1 LELEVCSLEFRRP
14 ADLQITSASSTLA
27 VPVSTAHASPHP
39 QRCGLKL
46 LSPSG
51 KVPPMLAVISPAKTL
66 DFETPP
72 LTETFTIPNFLDQ
85 SEKLISKLRR
95 VSKKKLGDLMSISP
109 DLAALNS
116 QRYDDWNPPFTPKNA
131 KQALM
136 AFRGDVYTGFELGE
150 YQEADFEYAQNH
162 LRILS
167 GLYGVLRPLDLIQPY
182 RLEMGTRLANR
193 RGKDLYKFWGSLISE
208 TLNDALTA
216 SGSDVLINLASNEY
230 YGSVQEKLL
239 KARVIN
245 TSFKDLKNGQYKIL
259 SFFAKKARGTMSD
272 YLIRNRVEDPE
283 ALKDFDGMGYRF
295 NKSMSEEDSWVF
307 TRDKAA

>member
-1 LELEVCSLEFRRP
+1 MPVQSGFVP
-14 ADLQITSASSTLA
+14 ATAS
-27 VPVSTAHASPHP
+27 HCHNHP
-39 QRCGLKL
+39 PRCVLKL
-46 LSPSG
+46 VSPSE

-72 LTETFTIPNFLDQ
+72 LTDTFTTPDFLDH
-85 SEKLISKLRR
+85 SEKLIAKLRR
-95 VSKKKLGDLMSISP
+95 VSKKNLGELMSISP

-116 QRYDDWNPPFTPKNA
+116 QRYDDWNPPFTLDNA

-136 AFRGDVYTGFELGE
+136 AFRGDVYTGFELTE
-150 YQEADFEYAQNH
+150 YQEADFDYAQNH

-182 RLEMGTRLANR
+182 RLEMGTRLANQK
-193 RGKDLYKFWGSLISE
+193 GKDLYKFWGSLISE
-208 TLNDALTA
+208 TLNTAMAETA
-216 SGSDVLINLASNEY
+216 SNVLINLASNEY
-230 YGSVQEKLL
+230 YGSVDKKLL

-272 YLIRNRVEDPE
+272 FLIRNRVEDPE
-283 ALKDFDGMGYRF
+283 GLKDFTGMGYQF
-295 NKSMSEEDSWVF
+295 NAPLSSENDWVF
-307 TRDKAA
+307 TRDEPVR